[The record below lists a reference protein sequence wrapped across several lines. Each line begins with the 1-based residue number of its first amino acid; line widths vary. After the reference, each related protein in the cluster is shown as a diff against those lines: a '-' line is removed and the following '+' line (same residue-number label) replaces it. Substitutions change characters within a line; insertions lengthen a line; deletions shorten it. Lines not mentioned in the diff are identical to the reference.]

1 MTQKQQQKD
10 NLIQTLSARMSNVRS
25 ETSGGMPRL
34 RDSDA
39 RLEHLVYELLE
50 ELGEDPQREGLLKTP
65 ERVADALRF
74 LANGYY
80 EDVASTISG
89 AKFQVDCDEMV
100 IVKDIE
106 FYSLCEHH
114 LLPITGKAHIGYLPN
129 NQVIGLSK
137 MARVVDIFAR
147 RLQVQE
153 RMTNQI
159 ANSLMENLD
168 AKGVGV
174 VVEAVHFCMVM
185 RGVQK
190 QNSQTVTS
198 AMLGAFR
205 DDSRTRTEF
214 MELIKKRI

>member
-1 MTQKQQQKD
+1 MAQKQQQKD
-10 NLIQTLSARMSNVRS
+10 NLIHTLSARMSNVRS
-25 ETSGGMPRL
+25 QAGSSIPRL
-34 RDSDA
+34 RDSDT

-80 EDVASTISG
+80 EDVASTISR

-114 LLPITGKAHIGYLPN
+114 LLPITGQAHIGYLPN

-214 MELIKKRI
+214 MELIKKRA

>member
-1 MTQKQQQKD
+1 MAYEPKQKD
-10 NLIQTLSARMSNVRS
+10 NLVQMLSARMADSRFQTEEGV
-25 ETSGGMPRL
+25 ERL
-34 RDSDA
+34 YNDNSRIEQLIHD
-39 RLEHLVYELLE
+39 LLE
-50 ELGEDPQREGLLKTP
+50 ELEEDPRREGLLETP
-65 ERVADALRF
+65 KRVSDALRF
-74 LANGYY
+74 LTSGYQ
-80 EDVASTISG
+80 EDVASTIST

-214 MELIKKRI
+214 MELIKKRA